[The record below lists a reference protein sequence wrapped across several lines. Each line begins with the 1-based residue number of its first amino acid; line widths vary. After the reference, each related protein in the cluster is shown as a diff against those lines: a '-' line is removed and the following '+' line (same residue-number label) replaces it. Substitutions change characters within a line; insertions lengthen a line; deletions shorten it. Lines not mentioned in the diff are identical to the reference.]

1 MPTLLSTGHS
11 YGVPTLLSTVTPT
24 LCHASIAGRSYA
36 VPPFYRQVTPME
48 WPRQNSNSNNWCARR
63 DSNPPPRFKRP
74 VLRHQS
80 FGRMV
85 LAAGVEPALTALEE
99 QRLFRSATPAIQ
111 AGMKGLEP
119 SIAWSTTRCIGR
131 FATSPWQRRRDS
143 NPQFPVRETGGLA
156 TLPTT
161 P

>member
-1 MPTLLSTGHS
+1 MKLSSHSSIDIRNLKSAIRNPQCSGRDSNSDHALIWCWQGISLLLCQLS
-11 YGVPTLLSTVTPT
+11 Y
-24 LCHASIAGRSYA
+24 RSK
-36 VPPFYRQVTPME
+36 
-48 WPRQNSNSNNWCARR
+48 SNNWCARR

-143 NPQFPVRETGGLA
+143 NPQSPVRETGGLA